1 MLKDRGY
8 FITNDKLNTAKEDIK
23 KLIEAAPTIEGV
35 DQSEQTSVFYTEQ
48 LNKMYQRNKNWV
60 DEEKG
65 AAAEANPEEPN
76 QIKEKGPE
84 GEAARKED
92 DPAKDLIKKQ
102 EQLAVFWC
110 CDIDQKMNGMSMD
123 RIQIKAESLSLD
135 RIIVIV
141 NDMSSQARKN
151 ERSITIKTEVI
162 ALDDIQV
169 NITHHHLVPKHE
181 VLSDNMKFELL
192 KKYRIKVH

>member
-23 KLIEAAPTIEGV
+23 KIIEAAPAIEGV

-76 QIKEKGPE
+76 
-84 GEAARKED
+84 
-92 DPAKDLIKKQ
+92 
-102 EQLAVFWC
+102 
-110 CDIDQKMNGMSMD
+110 
-123 RIQIKAESLSLD
+123 
-135 RIIVIV
+135 
-141 NDMSSQARKN
+141 
-151 ERSITIKTEVI
+151 
-162 ALDDIQV
+162 
-169 NITHHHLVPKHE
+169 
-181 VLSDNMKFELL
+181 
-192 KKYRIKVH
+192 